1 MLKIKMMELDT
12 TNQRFKK
19 VLTRMLRILG
29 ALALLW
35 LVFRP
40 GSEVLAILF
49 LVALF
54 SRSIAQLFKPS
65 SEIVSFFIESAII
78 LSVALYF
85 ISKPFILN
93 NWRDWEMNI
102 LISAHGLLFDIVL
115 FGIILSFYDDY
126 IRKQQDIKRYLEEID
141 DYRYWISEEAVI
153 RTMGSIRR
161 LNKME
166 IYDLN
171 LKDCYLS
178 KAMLKEV
185 NLTKANLENTNLEE
199 ASLSYSLL
207 SNANLKGSNLK
218 NSNLKHINLNNA
230 DLNKAEL
237 SYANLDNA
245 TVNNANLRRAD
256 LSFSYLN
263 LTKMQ
268 AVDAAQANF
277 QNAVLINPVL
287 RGSNLSKADFS
298 GAYLIFFAT
307 IDNSNLEGILL
318 DGAKTNDP
326 KWIESL
332 ERWNVRGA
340 DYIKQHYYIS
350 SNTEHAHGHD
360 VYEIKRKEN

>member
-1 MLKIKMMELDT
+1 MLKIKMTDLE
-12 TNQRFKK
+12 TNNRRFRKW
-19 VLTRMLRILG
+19 LTRVLRILG
-29 ALALLW
+29 GLALLW

-40 GSEVLAILF
+40 DSEVLAILF
-49 LVALF
+49 VVALF

-65 SEIVSFFIESAII
+65 SEIVSFFIESAIV

-85 ISKPFILN
+85 ISQPFVLN

-102 LISAHGLLFDIVL
+102 LISAHSLLFDIVL
-115 FGIILSFYDDY
+115 FGIVLSFYDDH

-161 LNKME
+161 LNYVN
-166 IYDLN
+166 IFDLN
-171 LKDCYLS
+171 LKECYLK

-199 ASLSYSLL
+199 ANLSYSLM

-218 NSNLKHINLNNA
+218 NSNLKHINLNHA
-230 DLNKAEL
+230 DLSKADL

-245 TVNNANLRRAD
+245 TANNANLRRAD
-256 LSFSYLN
+256 MSYTYLN
-263 LTKMQ
+263 LTKLQ
-268 AVDAAQANF
+268 GVDGAQANF

-287 RGSNLSKADFS
+287 RGANLNKADFS

-307 IDNSNLEGILL
+307 IDNSNLEGIIL
-318 DGAKTNDP
+318 DDAKINDP
-326 KWIESL
+326 KWIDSL
-332 ERWNVRGA
+332 DRWNVRGA
-340 DYIKQHYYIS
+340 AYIKQHYYIDS
-350 SNTEHAHGHD
+350 VPEHAHGHE
-360 VYEIKRKEN
+360 VYEIKRKES